1 MRNAEV
7 IRQWQILRAVES
19 ARAGVT
25 IHELAGATGVTT
37 RTIRRDLTALQEAG
51 FALFDEGEENETKR
65 WKLDTQAFRAVQ
77 DGLSV
82 ADVAALYLSRSIVV
96 ALSGWPLVDE
106 LGAALAKLDGAL
118 NPRMR
123 EFLSTLPQVV
133 STKAGPRAGAAS
145 VDRLAPL
152 TRRLFDAVRDRHIV
166 EMAYFSARSNRAK
179 NYTVHPY
186 RIALAQGGVYL
197 VAWAPQY
204 DEFRTF
210 AVERIQKLSVTE
222 ETFRKTR
229 DLPADLFASS
239 MGVFWGEPVRVV
251 LEFAARHAPYV
262 QGRLWHPSQ
271 HLDVRADGRVTMTLD
286 VSTDWALRSW
296 ILGFGAGVKV
306 VEPKT
311 LADAIRAEHRA
322 ALAEYD

>member
-7 IRQWQILRAVES
+7 IRQWKILRAVES
-19 ARAGVT
+19 ARTGLS
-25 IHELAGATGVTT
+25 IHQLAEETGVTT

-51 FALFDEGEENETKR
+51 FALFDEGEGNETKR
-65 WKLDTQAFRAVQ
+65 WKLDEKAFRAVQ

-106 LGAALAKLDGAL
+106 LGKALTKLENAL

-123 EFLSTLPQVV
+123 EFLATLPQVV
-133 STKAGPRAGAAS
+133 STKAEPRAGAGAAH
-145 VDRLAPL
+145 LAPL
-152 TRRLFDAVRDRHIV
+152 TRRLFDAVRDRHLI

-179 NYTVHPY
+179 SYTVEPY

-197 VAWAPQY
+197 VGWVEQY
-204 DEFRTF
+204 GEFRTF
-210 AVERIQKLSVTE
+210 AVDRIQKLSVSD

-229 DLPADLFASS
+229 ELPVDLFASS
-239 MGVFWGEPVRVV
+239 MGVFWGEPQRVV
-251 LEFAARHAPYV
+251 LEFAARLAPYL

-271 HLDVRADGRVTMTLD
+271 TLDAHTDGRSTMTLN
-286 VSTDWALRSW
+286 VSIDQALKSW
-296 ILGFGAGVKV
+296 ILSFGAGVKV
-306 VEPKT
+306 IEPK
-311 LADAIRAEHRA
+311 
-322 ALAEYD
+322 ALATEIRKEHEQALKA

>member
-19 ARAGVT
+19 ARTGVT
-25 IHELAGATGVTT
+25 IHDLARATGVTT

-51 FALFDEGEENETKR
+51 FALFDEGGENETKR

-133 STKAGPRAGAAS
+133 STKAGPRAGQAS
-145 VDRLAPL
+145 IDRLAPL

-166 EMAYFSARSNRAK
+166 EMAYFSARSNRGK
-179 NYTVHPY
+179 TYTVHPY

-197 VAWAPQY
+197 VAWVPQY

-210 AVERIQKLSVTE
+210 AVERIQKLSINE

-239 MGVFWGEPVRVV
+239 MGVFWGEPERVV

-271 HLDVRADGRVTMTLD
+271 QIDVHADGHVTMTLD

-296 ILGFGAGVKV
+296 ILGFGAGVNV

-311 LADAIRAEHRA
+311 LADAIRKEHRA